1 MMSGIGGFSN
11 FARNF
16 HANIKYDAKIQNT
29 NKSEISS
36 STPPVPSFNEVLGY
50 KVGADGYFTSEF
62 NEAAGIPKD
71 YKIHSDTLKSLV
83 NVNDK
88 AIAFNKMFSKIDIA
102 KTVGNAYKIL
112 SQVVG
117 EDVLNSKE
125 SFNKEDLAKF
135 PQGYEYE
142 KSSLKVTKV
151 NKNIY
156 DYASARSA
164 FNDKSGKTNM
174 ETLFFN
180 SSYHELTTT
189 PQYKPSTNIFDN
201 NNGGKESENVSV
213 FINPHGE
220 RYTNPDGSITKGGL
234 IAAVINS
241 NLDVREGE
249 TTVWGKMQCYD
260 KSISGKEYRQ
270 KLDAFIDSRNIYS
283 IKGSEL
289 DGLSKDYREY
299 VLIFQKMQESLLPGS
314 TALSGNS
321 NITSDGKES
330 KSLFEIM
337 QEDMKETQKRLEKLI
352 EQEKRTQKMLGKNRK
367 YDKELEQNTRKIL
380 EELEAIMKFNAKSV
394 DIKA

>member
-16 HANIKYDAKIQNT
+16 HANIKHDAKIQNT

-50 KVGADGYFTSEF
+50 KVDEDGYFTSEF

-88 AIAFNKMFSKIDIA
+88 AGVFYKMFSKIDIA

-112 SQVVG
+112 SQVAG
-117 EDVLNSKE
+117 DELLNSKE
-125 SFNKEDLAKF
+125 SFTKEDLAKF

-151 NKNIY
+151 NKSIY

-164 FNDKSGKTNM
+164 FDDKSGKTYM

-180 SSYHELTTT
+180 SSYHALTTT

-201 NNGGKESENVSV
+201 NNGGKEGENVGV

-241 NLDVREGE
+241 NLHVREGE
-249 TTVWGKMQCYD
+249 TTVWGKMQGYD

-270 KLDAFIDSRNIYS
+270 KLDAFIDSRNIYG

-299 VLIFQKMQESLLPGS
+299 VLTSQKIQESLLPGS

-321 NITSDGKES
+321 NVTSDGKEP

-337 QEDMKETQKRLEKLI
+337 QEDMKEAQKRLEKLTR
-352 EQEKRTQKMLGKNRK
+352 QEKRTQKMLDKNRK
-367 YDKELEQNTRKIL
+367 HDKELEQNARKNL
-380 EELEAIMKFNAKSV
+380 EELEAMMKFNAKSV

>member
-16 HANIKYDAKIQNT
+16 HANIKHDAKIQNT

-36 STPPVPSFNEVLGY
+36 STPPVPMFNEVLGY
-50 KVGADGYFTSEF
+50 KVDEDGYFTSEF

-88 AIAFNKMFSKIDIA
+88 AGVFYKMFSKIDIA

-112 SQVVG
+112 SQVAG
-117 EDVLNSKE
+117 DELLNSKE
-125 SFNKEDLAKF
+125 SFTKEDLAKF

-164 FNDKSGKTNM
+164 FDDKSGKTYM

-180 SSYHELTTT
+180 SSYHALTTT

-201 NNGGKESENVSV
+201 NNGGKEGENVGV

-241 NLDVREGE
+241 NLHVREGE
-249 TTVWGKMQCYD
+249 TTVWGKMQGYD

-270 KLDAFIDSRNIYS
+270 KLDAFIDSRNIYG

-299 VLIFQKMQESLLPGS
+299 VLTFQKMQESLLPGS

-337 QEDMKETQKRLEKLI
+337 QEDMKEAQKRLEKLTR
-352 EQEKRTQKMLGKNRK
+352 QEKRTQKMLDKNRK
-367 YDKELEQNTRKIL
+367 HDKELEQNARKNL
-380 EELEAIMKFNAKSV
+380 EELEAMMKFNAKSV

>member
-16 HANIKYDAKIQNT
+16 HANIKHDAKIQNT

-50 KVGADGYFTSEF
+50 KVDEDGYFTSEF

-88 AIAFNKMFSKIDIA
+88 AGVFYKMFSKIDIA

-112 SQVVG
+112 SQVAG
-117 EDVLNSKE
+117 DELLNSKE
-125 SFNKEDLAKF
+125 SFTKEDLAKF

-164 FNDKSGKTNM
+164 FDDKSGKTYM

-180 SSYHELTTT
+180 SSYHALTTT

-201 NNGGKESENVSV
+201 NNGGKEGENVGV

-241 NLDVREGE
+241 NLHVREGE
-249 TTVWGKMQCYD
+249 TTVWGKMQGYD

-270 KLDAFIDSRNIYS
+270 KLDAFIDSRNIYG

-299 VLIFQKMQESLLPGS
+299 VLTSQKIQESLLPGS

-321 NITSDGKES
+321 NVTSDGKEP

-337 QEDMKETQKRLEKLI
+337 QEDMKEAQKRLEKLI
-352 EQEKRTQKMLGKNRK
+352 EQEKRTQKMLDKNRK
-367 YDKELEQNTRKIL
+367 YDKELEQNTRKNL
-380 EELEAIMKFNAKSV
+380 EELEAMMKFNAKSV

>member
-16 HANIKYDAKIQNT
+16 HANIKHDAKIQNT

-50 KVGADGYFTSEF
+50 KVDEDGYFTSEF

-88 AIAFNKMFSKIDIA
+88 AGVFYKMFSKIDIA

-112 SQVVG
+112 SQVAG
-117 EDVLNSKE
+117 DELLNSKE
-125 SFNKEDLAKF
+125 SFTKEDLAKF

-164 FNDKSGKTNM
+164 FDDKSGKTYM

-180 SSYHELTTT
+180 SSYHALTTT

-201 NNGGKESENVSV
+201 NNGGKEGENVGV

-241 NLDVREGE
+241 NLHVREGE
-249 TTVWGKMQCYD
+249 TTVWGKMQGYD

-270 KLDAFIDSRNIYS
+270 KLDAFIDSRNIYG

-299 VLIFQKMQESLLPGS
+299 VLTSQKIQESLLPGS

-321 NITSDGKES
+321 NVTSDGKEP

-337 QEDMKETQKRLEKLI
+337 QEDMKEAQKRLEKLTR
-352 EQEKRTQKMLGKNRK
+352 QEKRTQKMLDKNRK
-367 YDKELEQNTRKIL
+367 HDKELEQNARKNL
-380 EELEAIMKFNAKSV
+380 EELEAMMKFNAKSV

>member
-16 HANIKYDAKIQNT
+16 HANIKHDAKIQNT

-50 KVGADGYFTSEF
+50 EVDEDGYFTSEF

-88 AIAFNKMFSKIDIA
+88 AGVFYKMFSKIDIA

-112 SQVVG
+112 SQVAG
-117 EDVLNSKE
+117 DELLNSKE
-125 SFNKEDLAKF
+125 SFTKEDLAKF

-164 FNDKSGKTNM
+164 FDDKSGKTYM

-180 SSYHELTTT
+180 SSYHALTTT

-201 NNGGKESENVSV
+201 NNGGKEGENVGV

-241 NLDVREGE
+241 NLHVREGE
-249 TTVWGKMQCYD
+249 TTVWGKMQGYD

-270 KLDAFIDSRNIYS
+270 KLDAFIDSRNIYG

-299 VLIFQKMQESLLPGS
+299 VLTSQKIQESLLPGS

-321 NITSDGKES
+321 NVTSDGKEP

-337 QEDMKETQKRLEKLI
+337 QEDMKEAQKRLEKLTR
-352 EQEKRTQKMLGKNRK
+352 QEKRTQKMLDKNRK
-367 YDKELEQNTRKIL
+367 HDKELEQNTKKNL
-380 EELEAIMKFNAKSV
+380 EELEAMMKFNAKSV

>member
-1 MMSGIGGFSN
+1 MLSGIGGFSN

-16 HANIKYDAKIQNT
+16 HANIKHDAKIQNT

-36 STPPVPSFNEVLGY
+36 STSPVPSFNEVLGY
-50 KVGADGYFTSEF
+50 KVDEDGYFTSEF

-88 AIAFNKMFSKIDIA
+88 AGVFYKMFSKIDIA

-112 SQVVG
+112 SQVAG
-117 EDVLNSKE
+117 DELLNSKE
-125 SFNKEDLAKF
+125 SFTKEDLAKF

-164 FNDKSGKTNM
+164 FDDKSGKTYM

-180 SSYHELTTT
+180 SSYHALTTT

-201 NNGGKESENVSV
+201 NNGGKEGENVGV

-241 NLDVREGE
+241 NLHVREGE
-249 TTVWGKMQCYD
+249 TTVWGKMQGYD

-270 KLDAFIDSRNIYS
+270 KLDAFIDSRNIYG

-299 VLIFQKMQESLLPGS
+299 VLTSQKIQESLLPGS

-321 NITSDGKES
+321 NITSDGKEP

-337 QEDMKETQKRLEKLI
+337 QEDMKEAQKRLEKLTR
-352 EQEKRTQKMLGKNRK
+352 QEKRTQKMLDKNRK
-367 YDKELEQNTRKIL
+367 YDKELEQNTRKNL
-380 EELEAIMKFNAKSV
+380 EELRAMMKFNAKSV

>member
-16 HANIKYDAKIQNT
+16 HANIKHDAKIQNT

-50 KVGADGYFTSEF
+50 KVDEDGYFTSEF

-88 AIAFNKMFSKIDIA
+88 AGVFYKMFSKIDIA

-112 SQVVG
+112 SQVAG
-117 EDVLNSKE
+117 DELLNSKE
-125 SFNKEDLAKF
+125 SFTKEDLAKF

-164 FNDKSGKTNM
+164 FDDKSGKTYM

-180 SSYHELTTT
+180 SSYHALTTT

-201 NNGGKESENVSV
+201 NNGGKEGENVGV

-220 RYTNPDGSITKGGL
+220 RYANPDGSITKGGL

-241 NLDVREGE
+241 NLHVREGE
-249 TTVWGKMQCYD
+249 TTVWGKMQGYD

-270 KLDAFIDSRNIYS
+270 KLDAFIDSRNIYG

-299 VLIFQKMQESLLPGS
+299 VLTSQKIQESLLPGS

-321 NITSDGKES
+321 NVTSDGKEP

-337 QEDMKETQKRLEKLI
+337 QEDMKEAQKRLEKLTR
-352 EQEKRTQKMLGKNRK
+352 QEKRTQKMLDKNRK
-367 YDKELEQNTRKIL
+367 HDKELEQNARKNL
-380 EELEAIMKFNAKSV
+380 EELEAMMKFNAKSV

>member
-1 MMSGIGGFSN
+1 MLSGIGGFSSVAKN
-11 FARNF
+11 FQLNEK
-16 HANIKYDAKIQNT
+16 HSIKSQIIYKN
-29 NKSEISS
+29 EISQLD
-36 STPPVPSFNEVLGY
+36 TVEHKFNEVLGY
-50 KVGADGYFTSEF
+50 KVDEDGYFTSEF

-88 AIAFNKMFSKIDIA
+88 AGVFYKMFSKIDIA

-112 SQVVG
+112 SQVAG
-117 EDVLNSKE
+117 DELLNSKE
-125 SFNKEDLAKF
+125 SFTKEDLAKF

-164 FNDKSGKTNM
+164 FDDKSGKTYM

-180 SSYHELTTT
+180 SSYHALTTT

-201 NNGGKESENVSV
+201 NNGGKEGENVGV

-241 NLDVREGE
+241 NLHVREGE
-249 TTVWGKMQCYD
+249 TTVWGKMQGYD

-270 KLDAFIDSRNIYS
+270 KLDAFIDSRNIYG

-299 VLIFQKMQESLLPGS
+299 VLTSQKIQESLLPGS

-321 NITSDGKES
+321 NVTSDGKEP

-337 QEDMKETQKRLEKLI
+337 QEDMKEAQKRLEKLTR
-352 EQEKRTQKMLGKNRK
+352 QEKRTQKMLDKNRK
-367 YDKELEQNTRKIL
+367 HDKELEQNARKNL
-380 EELEAIMKFNAKSV
+380 EELEAMMKFNAKSV

>member
-50 KVGADGYFTSEF
+50 KVDEDGYFTSEF

-88 AIAFNKMFSKIDIA
+88 AGVFYKMFSKIDIA

-112 SQVVG
+112 SQVAG
-117 EDVLNSKE
+117 DELLNSKE
-125 SFNKEDLAKF
+125 SFTKEDLAKF

-164 FNDKSGKTNM
+164 FDDKSGKTYM

-180 SSYHELTTT
+180 SSYHALTTT

-201 NNGGKESENVSV
+201 NNGGKEGENVGV

-241 NLDVREGE
+241 NLHVREGE
-249 TTVWGKMQCYD
+249 TTVWGKMQGYD

-270 KLDAFIDSRNIYS
+270 KLDAFIDSRNIYG

-299 VLIFQKMQESLLPGS
+299 VLTSQKIQESLLPGS

-337 QEDMKETQKRLEKLI
+337 QEDMKEAQKRLEKLI
-352 EQEKRTQKMLGKNRK
+352 EQEKRTQKMLDKNRK
-367 YDKELEQNTRKIL
+367 YDKELEQNTRKNL
-380 EELEAIMKFNAKSV
+380 EELEAMMKFNAKSV

>member
-16 HANIKYDAKIQNT
+16 HANIKHDAKIQNT
-29 NKSEISS
+29 NKSELSS

-50 KVGADGYFTSEF
+50 KVDEDGYFTSEF

-88 AIAFNKMFSKIDIA
+88 AGVFYKMFSKIDIA

-112 SQVVG
+112 SQVAG
-117 EDVLNSKE
+117 DELLNSKE
-125 SFNKEDLAKF
+125 SFTKEDLAKF

-164 FNDKSGKTNM
+164 FDDKSGKTYM

-180 SSYHELTTT
+180 SSYHALTTT

-201 NNGGKESENVSV
+201 NNGGKEGENVGV

-241 NLDVREGE
+241 NLHVREGE
-249 TTVWGKMQCYD
+249 TTVWGKMQGYD
-260 KSISGKEYRQ
+260 KNISGKEYRQ
-270 KLDAFIDSRNIYS
+270 KLDAFIDSRNIYG

-299 VLIFQKMQESLLPGS
+299 VLTSQKIQESLLPGS

-337 QEDMKETQKRLEKLI
+337 QEDMKEAQKRLEKLTR
-352 EQEKRTQKMLGKNRK
+352 QEKRTQKMLDKNRK
-367 YDKELEQNTRKIL
+367 YDKELEQNTRKNL
-380 EELEAIMKFNAKSV
+380 EELEAMMKFNAKSV

>member
-1 MMSGIGGFSN
+1 MLSGIGGFSN

-16 HANIKYDAKIQNT
+16 HANIKHDAKIQNT

-36 STPPVPSFNEVLGY
+36 STSPVPSFNEVLGY
-50 KVGADGYFTSEF
+50 KVDEDGYFTSEF

-88 AIAFNKMFSKIDIA
+88 AGVFYKMFSKIDIA

-112 SQVVG
+112 SQVAG
-117 EDVLNSKE
+117 DELLNSKE
-125 SFNKEDLAKF
+125 SFTKEDLAKF

-164 FNDKSGKTNM
+164 FDDKSGKTNM

-180 SSYHELTTT
+180 SSYHALTTT

-234 IAAVINS
+234 ITAVINS

-249 TTVWGKMQCYD
+249 TTVWGKMQGYD

-270 KLDAFIDSRNIYS
+270 KLDAFIDSRNIYG

-299 VLIFQKMQESLLPGS
+299 VLTSQKIQESLLPGS

-337 QEDMKETQKRLEKLI
+337 QEDMKEAQKRLKKLI

-367 YDKELEQNTRKIL
+367 YNKELEQNTRKNL
-380 EELEAIMKFNAKSV
+380 EELEAIMKFNAKGV

>member
-16 HANIKYDAKIQNT
+16 HANIKHDAKIQNT

-36 STPPVPSFNEVLGY
+36 STSPVPSFNEVLGY
-50 KVGADGYFTSEF
+50 KVDEDGYFTSEF

-88 AIAFNKMFSKIDIA
+88 AGVFYKMFSKIDIA

-112 SQVVG
+112 SQVAG
-117 EDVLNSKE
+117 DELLNSKE
-125 SFNKEDLAKF
+125 SFTKEDLAKF

-164 FNDKSGKTNM
+164 FDDKSGKTYM

-180 SSYHELTTT
+180 SSYHALTTT

-201 NNGGKESENVSV
+201 NNGGKEGENVGV

-241 NLDVREGE
+241 NLHVREGE
-249 TTVWGKMQCYD
+249 TTVWGKMQGYD

-270 KLDAFIDSRNIYS
+270 KLDAFIDSRNIYG

-299 VLIFQKMQESLLPGS
+299 VLTSQKIQESLLPGS

-321 NITSDGKES
+321 NITSDGKEP

-337 QEDMKETQKRLEKLI
+337 QEDMKEAQKRLEKLTR
-352 EQEKRTQKMLGKNRK
+352 QEKRTQKMLDKNRK
-367 YDKELEQNTRKIL
+367 YDKELEQNTRKNL
-380 EELEAIMKFNAKSV
+380 EELRAMMKFNAKSV

>member
-16 HANIKYDAKIQNT
+16 HANIKHDAKIQNT

-50 KVGADGYFTSEF
+50 KVDEDGYFTSEF

-88 AIAFNKMFSKIDIA
+88 AGVFYKMFSKIDIA

-112 SQVVG
+112 SQVAG
-117 EDVLNSKE
+117 DELLNSKE
-125 SFNKEDLAKF
+125 SFTKEDLAKF

-164 FNDKSGKTNM
+164 FDDKSGKTYM

-180 SSYHELTTT
+180 SSYHALTTT

-201 NNGGKESENVSV
+201 NNGGKEGENVGV

-220 RYTNPDGSITKGGL
+220 RYANPDGSITKGGL

-241 NLDVREGE
+241 NLHVREGE
-249 TTVWGKMQCYD
+249 TTVWGKMQGYD

-270 KLDAFIDSRNIYS
+270 KLDAFIDSRNIYG

-299 VLIFQKMQESLLPGS
+299 VLTSQKIQESLLPGS

-321 NITSDGKES
+321 NVTSDGKEP

-337 QEDMKETQKRLEKLI
+337 QEDMKEAQKRLEKLTR
-352 EQEKRTQKMLGKNRK
+352 QEKRTQKMLDKNRK
-367 YDKELEQNTRKIL
+367 HDKELEQNTKKNL
-380 EELEAIMKFNAKSV
+380 EELEAMMKFNAKSV

>member
-1 MMSGIGGFSN
+1 MLSGIGGFSN

-16 HANIKYDAKIQNT
+16 HANIKHDAKIQNT

-36 STPPVPSFNEVLGY
+36 STSPVPSFNEVLGY
-50 KVGADGYFTSEF
+50 KVDEDGYFTSEF

-88 AIAFNKMFSKIDIA
+88 AGVFYKMFSKIDIA
-102 KTVGNAYKIL
+102 KTAHNAYKIL
-112 SQVVG
+112 SQVAG
-117 EDVLNSKE
+117 DELLNSKE
-125 SFNKEDLAKF
+125 SFTKEDLAKF

-164 FNDKSGKTNM
+164 FDDKSGKTYM

-180 SSYHELTTT
+180 SSYHAFTTT

-201 NNGGKESENVSV
+201 NNGGKEGENVGV

-220 RYTNPDGSITKGGL
+220 RYTNSDGSITKGGL

-241 NLDVREGE
+241 NLHVREGE
-249 TTVWGKMQCYD
+249 TTVWGKMQGYD

-299 VLIFQKMQESLLPGS
+299 VLTSQKIQESLLPGS

-321 NITSDGKES
+321 NVTSDGKES

-337 QEDMKETQKRLEKLI
+337 QEDMKEAQKRLEKLI
-352 EQEKRTQKMLGKNRK
+352 EQEKRTQKMLDKNRK
-367 YDKELEQNTRKIL
+367 YDKELEQNTKKNL
-380 EELEAIMKFNAKSV
+380 EELEAMMKINAKSV

>member
-1 MMSGIGGFSN
+1 MINALNNYSAFSRQSFSLN
-11 FARNF
+11 VNVK
-16 HANIKYDAKIQNT
+16 HGSKTEILKQN
-29 NKSEISS
+29 EISQPD
-36 STPPVPSFNEVLGY
+36 TVEHKFNEVLGY
-50 KVGADGYFTSEF
+50 KVDEDGYFTSEF

-88 AIAFNKMFSKIDIA
+88 TIAFNKMFSKIDIA

-112 SQVVG
+112 SQVAG
-117 EDVLNSKE
+117 DELLNSKE
-125 SFNKEDLAKF
+125 SFTKEDLAKF

-164 FNDKSGKTNM
+164 FDDKSGKTNM

-180 SSYHELTTT
+180 SSYHALTTT

-220 RYTNPDGSITKGGL
+220 RYTNSDGSITKGGL
-234 IAAVINS
+234 LVGILNKNS
-241 NLDVREGE
+241 HAIEGE
-249 TTVWGKMQCYD
+249 TTYHGKINGLDKNISSQEYQAKIKAFTDLHGHKYD
-260 KSISGKEYRQ
+260 KYSQS
-270 KLDAFIDSRNIYS
+270 LVDS
-283 IKGSEL
+283 L
-289 DGLSKDYREY
+289 PQDLKDFVDFAR
-299 VLIFQKMQESLLPGS
+299 SLKFVGEINVS
-314 TALSGNS
+314 D
-321 NITSDGKES
+321 DGKES

-337 QEDMKETQKRLEKLI
+337 QEDMKEAQKRLEKLI

-367 YDKELEQNTRKIL
+367 YDKELEQNTRKNL
-380 EELEAIMKFNAKSV
+380 EELEAMMKFNAKSV

>member
-16 HANIKYDAKIQNT
+16 HANIKHDAKIQNT

-50 KVGADGYFTSEF
+50 KVDEDGYFTSEF

-88 AIAFNKMFSKIDIA
+88 AGVFYKMFSKIDIA

-112 SQVVG
+112 SQVAG
-117 EDVLNSKE
+117 DELLNSKE
-125 SFNKEDLAKF
+125 SFTKEDLAKF

-164 FNDKSGKTNM
+164 FDDKSGKTYM

-180 SSYHELTTT
+180 SSYHALTTT

-201 NNGGKESENVSV
+201 NNGGKEGENVGV

-241 NLDVREGE
+241 NLHVREGE
-249 TTVWGKMQCYD
+249 TTVWGKMQGYD

-270 KLDAFIDSRNIYS
+270 KLDAFIDSRNIYG

-299 VLIFQKMQESLLPGS
+299 VLTSQKIQESLLPGS

-337 QEDMKETQKRLEKLI
+337 QEDMKEAQKRLEKLTR
-352 EQEKRTQKMLGKNRK
+352 QEKRTQKMLDKNRK
-367 YDKELEQNTRKIL
+367 YDKELEQNTRKNL
-380 EELEAIMKFNAKSV
+380 EELRAMMKFNAKSV

>member
-16 HANIKYDAKIQNT
+16 YANIKRDAKIQNT

-50 KVGADGYFTSEF
+50 EVDEDGYFTSEF

-102 KTVGNAYKIL
+102 KTARNAYKIL
-112 SQVVG
+112 SQVAG
-117 EDVLNSKE
+117 DELLNSKE
-125 SFNKEDLAKF
+125 SFTKEDLAKF

-164 FNDKSGKTNM
+164 FDDKSGKTNM

-180 SSYHELTTT
+180 SSYHALTIT

-220 RYTNPDGSITKGGL
+220 RYANSDGSITKGGL

-249 TTVWGKMQCYD
+249 TTVWGKMQGYD

-270 KLDAFIDSRNIYS
+270 KLDAFIDSRNIYG

-299 VLIFQKMQESLLPGS
+299 VLTFQKMQESLLPGS

-337 QEDMKETQKRLEKLI
+337 QEDMKEAQKRLEKLTR
-352 EQEKRTQKMLGKNRK
+352 QEKRTQKMLGKNRK
-367 YDKELEQNTRKIL
+367 YDKELEQNTRKNL
-380 EELEAIMKFNAKSV
+380 EELEAMMKFNAKSV

>member
-16 HANIKYDAKIQNT
+16 YANIKHDAKIQNT

-36 STPPVPSFNEVLGY
+36 STSPVPSFNEVLGY
-50 KVGADGYFTSEF
+50 EVDEDGYFTSEF

-83 NVNDK
+83 NANDK
-88 AIAFNKMFSKIDIA
+88 AGVFYKMFSKIDIA

-112 SQVVG
+112 SQVAG
-117 EDVLNSKE
+117 DELLNSKE
-125 SFNKEDLAKF
+125 SFTKEDLAKF

-164 FNDKSGKTNM
+164 FDDKSGKTYM

-180 SSYHELTTT
+180 SSYHALTTT

-201 NNGGKESENVSV
+201 NNGGKEGENVGV

-241 NLDVREGE
+241 NLHVREGE
-249 TTVWGKMQCYD
+249 TTVWGKMQGYD

-270 KLDAFIDSRNIYS
+270 KLDAFIDSRNIYG

-299 VLIFQKMQESLLPGS
+299 VLTSQKIQESLLPGS

-321 NITSDGKES
+321 NVTSDGKEP

-337 QEDMKETQKRLEKLI
+337 QEDMKEAQKRLEKLTR
-352 EQEKRTQKMLGKNRK
+352 QEKRTQKMLDKNRK
-367 YDKELEQNTRKIL
+367 HDKELEQNARKNL
-380 EELEAIMKFNAKSV
+380 EELEAMMKFNAKSV